1 MISTVGRVAKTRDLR
16 KQSVCVIMKNRKQ
29 KGDEFVEDLK
39 PIIAKNIIDLR
50 RAADI
55 TQAQLAEKLNYSD
68 KAVSKWE
75 RGEAIPSVTT
85 LKEIADLFGVTVD
98 YLISAEHETENQIK
112 REFSERQRRN
122 HLIITLL
129 STTIVWLVATIIY
142 VIISLSTEFRLSK
155 AWLVFVFAVP
165 VSCVIAL
172 VFNSIWGKKKR
183 NFLIISLLLWTAL
196 ISFCLVLFLSLQK
209 AYFWLVLAI
218 GIPSQIMILLSS
230 GLKFRRNRDK

>member
-1 MISTVGRVAKTRDLR
+1 M
-16 KQSVCVIMKNRKQ
+16 
-29 KGDEFVEDLK
+29 KGDGFVEDLK
-39 PIIAKNIIDLR
+39 PIVAKNIIELR

-75 RGEAIPSVTT
+75 RGEAIPSVAT

-98 YLISAEHETENQIK
+98 YLISADHESENEIR
-112 REFSERQRRN
+112 REFTERQRRN
-122 HLIITLL
+122 RLIITLL

-142 VIISLSTEFRLSK
+142 VSISVSTEFRLSK

-165 VSCVIAL
+165 VSCVVTL
-172 VFNSIWGKKKR
+172 VFNSIWGRKKL
-183 NFLIISLLLWTAL
+183 NFFIISLLLWTVL
-196 ISFCLVLFLSLQK
+196 VSLCLVLFLSLQK

>member
-1 MISTVGRVAKTRDLR
+1 
-16 KQSVCVIMKNRKQ
+16 MKNRKQ

-129 STTIVWLVATIIY
+129 STTIVWLISTIIY
-142 VIISLSTEFRLSK
+142 VSISLSTEFRLSK

-165 VSCVIAL
+165 ISCVIAL

-218 GIPSQIMILLSS
+218 GVPSQIMILLSS

>member
-1 MISTVGRVAKTRDLR
+1 M
-16 KQSVCVIMKNRKQ
+16 
-29 KGDEFVEDLK
+29 KGDGFVEDLK
-39 PIIAKNIIDLR
+39 PIVAKNIIELR

-75 RGEAIPSVTT
+75 RGEAIPSVST

-98 YLISAEHETENQIK
+98 YLISADHEAENEIR
-112 REFSERQRRN
+112 REFTERQRRN
-122 HLIITLL
+122 RLIITLL

-142 VIISLSTEFRLSK
+142 VSISVSTEFRLSK

-165 VSCVIAL
+165 VSCVVTL
-172 VFNSIWGKKKR
+172 VFNSIWGRKKL
-183 NFLIISLLLWTAL
+183 NFFIISLLLWTML
-196 ISFCLVLFLSLQK
+196 VSLCLVLFLSLQK

-230 GLKFRRNRDK
+230 GLKFRRNREK

>member
-1 MISTVGRVAKTRDLR
+1 
-16 KQSVCVIMKNRKQ
+16 MKNRKQ

-75 RGEAIPSVTT
+75 RGEAIPGVTT

-129 STTIVWLVATIIY
+129 STTIVWLISTIIY
-142 VIISLSTEFRLSK
+142 VSISLSTEFRLSK

-165 VSCVIAL
+165 ISCVIAL

-218 GIPSQIMILLSS
+218 GVPSQIMILLSS

>member
-1 MISTVGRVAKTRDLR
+1 M
-16 KQSVCVIMKNRKQ
+16 
-29 KGDEFVEDLK
+29 KGDGLVEDLK
-39 PIIAKNIIDLR
+39 PIVAKNIIELR

-75 RGEAIPSVTT
+75 RGEAIPSVST

-98 YLISAEHETENQIK
+98 YLISADHEAENEIR
-112 REFSERQRRN
+112 REFTERQRRN
-122 HLIITLL
+122 RLIITLL

-142 VIISLSTEFRLSK
+142 VSISVSTEFRLSK

-165 VSCVIAL
+165 VSCVVTL
-172 VFNSIWGKKKR
+172 VFNSIWGRKKL
-183 NFLIISLLLWTAL
+183 NFFIISLLLWTVL
-196 ISFCLVLFLSLQK
+196 VSLCLVLFLSLQK

>member
-129 STTIVWLVATIIY
+129 STTIVWLISTIIY
-142 VIISLSTEFRLSK
+142 VSISLSTEFRLSK
-155 AWLVFVFAVP
+155 AWLVFVFAVAI
-165 VSCVIAL
+165 SCVIAL

>member
-1 MISTVGRVAKTRDLR
+1 M
-16 KQSVCVIMKNRKQ
+16 
-29 KGDEFVEDLK
+29 KGDGFVEDLK
-39 PIIAKNIIDLR
+39 PIVAKNIIELR

-75 RGEAIPSVTT
+75 RGEAIPSVAT

-98 YLISAEHETENQIK
+98 YLISADHEAENEIR
-112 REFSERQRRN
+112 REFTERQRRN
-122 HLIITLL
+122 RLIITLL

-142 VIISLSTEFRLSK
+142 VSISVSTEFRLSK

-165 VSCVIAL
+165 VSCVVTL
-172 VFNSIWGKKKR
+172 VFNSIWGRKKL
-183 NFLIISLLLWTAL
+183 NFFIISLLLWTVL
-196 ISFCLVLFLSLQK
+196 VSLCLVLFLSLQK

-230 GLKFRRNRDK
+230 GLKFRRNREK

>member
-75 RGEAIPSVTT
+75 RGESIPGVTT

-165 VSCVIAL
+165 VSCVITL

>member
-1 MISTVGRVAKTRDLR
+1 
-16 KQSVCVIMKNRKQ
+16 MKNRKQ

-129 STTIVWLVATIIY
+129 STTIVWLIATIIY
-142 VIISLSTEFRLSK
+142 VSISLSTEFRLSK

-165 VSCVIAL
+165 ISCVIAL

>member
-1 MISTVGRVAKTRDLR
+1 M
-16 KQSVCVIMKNRKQ
+16 
-29 KGDEFVEDLK
+29 EDLK

-50 RAADI
+50 RTADI

-129 STTIVWLVATIIY
+129 STTIVWLISTIIY
-142 VIISLSTEFRLSK
+142 VSISLSTEFRLSK

-165 VSCVIAL
+165 ISCVIAL

-218 GIPSQIMILLSS
+218 GVPSQIMILLSS

>member
-1 MISTVGRVAKTRDLR
+1 MSWLPNSKVTL
-16 KQSVCVIMKNRKQ
+16 SVY
-29 KGDEFVEDLK
+29 FSLK
-39 PIIAKNIIDLR
+39 SRIC
-50 RAADI
+50 
-55 TQAQLAEKLNYSD
+55 LNSD

-129 STTIVWLVATIIY
+129 STTIVWLISTIIY

-218 GIPSQIMILLSS
+218 GVPSQIMILLSS

>member
-1 MISTVGRVAKTRDLR
+1 M
-16 KQSVCVIMKNRKQ
+16 
-29 KGDEFVEDLK
+29 EDLK

-75 RGEAIPSVTT
+75 RGEAIPGVTT

-129 STTIVWLVATIIY
+129 STTIVWLISTIIY
-142 VIISLSTEFRLSK
+142 VSISLSTEFRLSK

-165 VSCVIAL
+165 ISCVIAL

-218 GIPSQIMILLSS
+218 GVPSQIMILLSS

>member
-1 MISTVGRVAKTRDLR
+1 M
-16 KQSVCVIMKNRKQ
+16 
-29 KGDEFVEDLK
+29 EDLK

-165 VSCVIAL
+165 VSCVITL

>member
-1 MISTVGRVAKTRDLR
+1 M
-16 KQSVCVIMKNRKQ
+16 
-29 KGDEFVEDLK
+29 EDLK

-75 RGEAIPSVTT
+75 RSEAIPSVTT

-129 STTIVWLVATIIY
+129 STTIVWLISTIIY
-142 VIISLSTEFRLSK
+142 VSISLSTEFRLSK

-165 VSCVIAL
+165 ISCVIAL

>member
-1 MISTVGRVAKTRDLR
+1 M
-16 KQSVCVIMKNRKQ
+16 
-29 KGDEFVEDLK
+29 EDLK

-75 RGEAIPSVTT
+75 RSEAIPGVTT

-129 STTIVWLVATIIY
+129 STTIVWLISTIIY
-142 VIISLSTEFRLSK
+142 VSISLSTEFRLSK

-165 VSCVIAL
+165 ISCVIAL

-218 GIPSQIMILLSS
+218 GVPSQIMILLSS

>member
-1 MISTVGRVAKTRDLR
+1 
-16 KQSVCVIMKNRKQ
+16 MKNRKQ

-129 STTIVWLVATIIY
+129 STTIVWLIATIIY
-142 VIISLSTEFRLSK
+142 VSISLSTEFRLSK

-165 VSCVIAL
+165 ISCVIAL

-218 GIPSQIMILLSS
+218 GVPSQIMILLSS

>member
-1 MISTVGRVAKTRDLR
+1 M
-16 KQSVCVIMKNRKQ
+16 
-29 KGDEFVEDLK
+29 KGDGFVEDLK
-39 PIIAKNIIDLR
+39 PIVAKNIIELR

-75 RGEAIPSVTT
+75 RGEAIPSVST

-98 YLISAEHETENQIK
+98 YLISADHEAENEIR
-112 REFSERQRRN
+112 REFTERQRRN
-122 HLIITLL
+122 RLIITLL

-142 VIISLSTEFRLSK
+142 VSISVSTEFRLSK

-165 VSCVIAL
+165 VSCVVTL
-172 VFNSIWGKKKR
+172 VFNSIWGRKKL
-183 NFLIISLLLWTAL
+183 NFFIISLLLWTVL
-196 ISFCLVLFLSLQK
+196 VSLCLVLFLSLQK